1 MRSAAL
7 LRARQSR
14 RLVVGLVLL
23 GFVAALALAALF
35 RGGQPFRPS
44 EALLAPPSW
53 RHVMGTDALGR
64 EVSSRLLHGAGTA
77 LWVSAVAVGGATAVG
92 VGLGMAGGYIGGAVD
107 DVILKVAEVFQI
119 VPAFLLALVASALFG
134 PSLLLLAI
142 VLALIFWPLTA
153 RLARAEVQAL
163 REREFVE
170 AARAVGAG
178 HARIL
183 LRHLLPAVL
192 PVVVVNASF
201 QGGTAVL
208 IESGL
213 AFLGLGDRN
222 VVSWGVMLADAQS
235 YVAVAWWLSVFPG
248 LAVAVTAIGMNL
260 LGDGLN
266 EAWDVRNHNDKK
278 GLT

>member
-1 MRSAAL
+1 VRSAAL
-7 LRARQSR
+7 VGARRSR
-14 RLVVGLVLL
+14 RLSVGLVLL
-23 GFVAALALAALF
+23 GSVAALALAA
-35 RGGQPFRPS
+35 RYSAGQPFRPS
-44 EALLAPPSW
+44 DALLAPPSW

-64 EVSSRLLHGAGTA
+64 EVGTRLLHGAGTA
-77 LWVSAVAVGGATAVG
+77 LWVAALSVGLATAFGVAVGMVAGYVG
-92 VGLGMAGGYIGGAVD
+92 GLVD
-107 DVILKVAEVFQI
+107 DVILKTAEVFQI

-134 PSLLLLAI
+134 PGLLLLAV

-153 RLARAEVQAL
+153 RLARAEVLAL

-170 AARAVGAG
+170 AARALGAG
-178 HARIL
+178 PARIL

-248 LAVAVTAIGMNL
+248 AAVAVTAIGMNL

-266 EAWDVRNHNDKK
+266 ETWDVRNRNREK
-278 GLT
+278 GHE